1 MRILR
6 DCIKSSFLLCRA
18 EEILKE
24 DMSNT
29 VVLGKIKFI
38 LCGILSC
45 LFIIAVTKTT
55 TLSNVSGG
63 SMENTYKNN
72 DWLLVNRIVP
82 SINRGDIVVAKF
94 KNKLIVKRVIGVGGD
109 IIEIKDNQLYVN
121 NSLKDEDYIKEDM
134 REANMSIRVP
144 SEELFLLGDNR
155 NNSIDSRNI
164 AVGCVSESDVI
175 GRVVFDLGNDM
186 SGYINFLLML
196 LSCCTVIVISVEKL
210 LNLVFKDIDKAELAA
225 QAIDNQ

>member
-1 MRILR
+1 MLN
-6 DCIKSSFLLCRA
+6 K
-18 EEILKE
+18 
-24 DMSNT
+24 T
-29 VVLGKIKFI
+29 VIGKIKFI
-38 LCGILSC
+38 LCGIISC
-45 LFIIAVTKTT
+45 LFIIAVTRTT

-82 SINRGDIVVAKF
+82 SINRGDIIVAKF

-109 IIEIKDNQLYVN
+109 IVEIKDNQLYVN

-134 REANMSIRVP
+134 KEANMSIRVP
-144 SEELFLLGDNR
+144 VKELFLLGDNR
-155 NNSIDSRNI
+155 NNSVDSRNI

-175 GRVVFDLGNDM
+175 GKVMFDLGNDI

-196 LSCCTVIVISVEKL
+196 LICCTIIVVSVEKII
-210 LNLVFKDIDKAELAA
+210 NIMFINIDKAEMAA
-225 QAIDNQ
+225 LKIDNQ